1 MYINRNST
9 ANSQKRDG
17 VASPILIIIIKEIKN
32 SDTQSEDN
40 DSLEHMAN
48 ISAVL
53 PQIWHEK
60 SNAHKAK
67 TYYKNNKQSNSI
79 RCVPILK
86 VSWCSYPHNTELK
99 KAMWNVP

>member
-1 MYINRNST
+1 MAFFDFRTRQSNGCNAQIFLSYIFYSCKVLTNITMYINRNST

-53 PQIWHEK
+53 PQI
-60 SNAHKAK
+60 
-67 TYYKNNKQSNSI
+67 
-79 RCVPILK
+79 
-86 VSWCSYPHNTELK
+86 
-99 KAMWNVP
+99 

>member
-53 PQIWHEK
+53 PQI
-60 SNAHKAK
+60 
-67 TYYKNNKQSNSI
+67 
-79 RCVPILK
+79 
-86 VSWCSYPHNTELK
+86 
-99 KAMWNVP
+99 